1 MPRPYRHPD
10 IRIHYQTLITRGFEC
25 ICDHTLQRACITR
38 NNIDLLLQILS
49 LREKT
54 DEFITM
60 ESNLQQ
66 MRESLS
72 LLLALPRTTRSDNLN

>member
-1 MPRPYRHPD
+1 MPYSHPD
-10 IRIHYQTLITRGFEC
+10 INKHYQTPITRGFEC
-25 ICDHTLQRACITR
+25 ICEHTIQRAFITKI
-38 NNIDLLLQILS
+38 NIELLLRILS
-49 LREKT
+49 RKEKT

-72 LLLALPRTTRSDNLN
+72 LLLALPRTTRSNNLN